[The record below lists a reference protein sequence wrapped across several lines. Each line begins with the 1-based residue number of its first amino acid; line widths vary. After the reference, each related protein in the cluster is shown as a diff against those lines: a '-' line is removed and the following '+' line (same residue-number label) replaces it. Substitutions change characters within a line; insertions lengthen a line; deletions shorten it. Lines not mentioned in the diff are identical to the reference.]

1 MSLQPLHVTVLLCFI
16 SGKAKSLTITQHHPG
31 YFSTAPGQPGR
42 VAAAQL
48 PSDVPFFRYRAPV
61 RGVGAMLASSYKA
74 LSTPPQI
81 LSRTMAE
88 GAPGVALIFLASEQD

>member
-1 MSLQPLHVTVLLCFI
+1 
-16 SGKAKSLTITQHHPG
+16 
-31 YFSTAPGQPGR
+31 
-42 VAAAQL
+42 
-48 PSDVPFFRYRAPV
+48 
-61 RGVGAMLASSYKA
+61 MLASSYKA